1 MSPFT
6 ATFRF
11 YEELNDFLPP
21 HRRKVRFPATFDDS
35 PSVKDTIESLGVPHT
50 EIDVILVNGLSIDFS
65 YRLHDG
71 DDIAV
76 YPVFESLDVT
86 NVTRLRPAPLRT
98 AAFICDVHLGRV
110 ARILRILGFDTLYHN
125 DYSDHEIVTIASSD
139 HRIVL
144 TRDRGLL
151 KHSAV
156 THGYCVRSTEWRE
169 QTHEII
175 ERFDLRKAAA
185 PFTRC
190 AVCNGIIARVEKNEI
205 IGLLEDQ
212 TKQCYEAFSRCR
224 SCGKIYWEGSHFV
237 KLRELVGE
245 LINQKKE

>member
-1 MSPFT
+1 MSPST

-21 HRRKVRFPATFDDS
+21 HRRKVRFPTTFGDS
-35 PSVKDTIESLGVPHT
+35 PSVKDIIESLGVPHT
-50 EIDVILVNGLSIDFS
+50 EIDVILVNGVSIDFS
-65 YRLHDG
+65 YRMHDK
-71 DDIAV
+71 DDVVV

-98 AAFICDVHLGRV
+98 VAFICDVHLGRL
-110 ARILRILGFDTLYHN
+110 ARALRVLGFNTLYRN
-125 DYSDHEIVTIASSD
+125 DYTDHEIVAIASSD

-169 QTHEII
+169 QAHEII
-175 ERFDLRKAAA
+175 ERFDLQKVSV
-185 PFTRC
+185 PFSRC
-190 AVCNGIIARVEKNEI
+190 ALCNGIIARVEKNEI
-205 IGLLEDQ
+205 IDLLKGQ
-212 TKQCYEAFSRCR
+212 TKKCYDIFSRCD
-224 SCGKIYWEGSHFV
+224 SCGKIYWEGSHFA

-245 LINQKKE
+245 LLNQKK

>member
-1 MSPFT
+1 MPPFT

-21 HRRKVRFPATFDDS
+21 HRRKIRFPATFGDS

-50 EIDVILVNGLSIDFS
+50 EIDVILVNGISIDFS
-65 YRLHDG
+65 HRLHNG
-71 DDIAV
+71 DDVAV

-98 AAFICDVHLGRV
+98 IAFICDVHLGRL
-110 ARILRILGFDTLYHN
+110 ARALRVLGFDTLYRN
-125 DYSDHEIVTIASSD
+125 DYKDPEIVAIASSG
-139 HRIVL
+139 HRMVL

-156 THGYCVRSTEWRE
+156 THGYCVRSTAWRE

-175 ERFDLRKAAA
+175 ERFDLQKVSV
-185 PFTRC
+185 PFSRC
-190 AVCNGIIARVEKNEI
+190 ALCNGIIAKVEKNEI

-212 TKQCYEAFSRCR
+212 TKKCYEAFSQCG
-224 SCGKIYWEGSHFV
+224 SCQKIYWKGSHFA

-245 LINQKKE
+245 LLNQ

>member
-1 MSPFT
+1 MPFST

-21 HRRKVRFPATFDDS
+21 HRRKVRFQISFRDS
-35 PSVKDTIESLGVPHT
+35 PSVKDAIESLGVPHT
-50 EIDVILVNGLSIDFS
+50 EIDVILVNGVSIDFS
-65 YRLHDG
+65 YRLHNF
-71 DDIAV
+71 DDVAV

-98 AAFICDVHLGRV
+98 IAFICDVHLGRL
-110 ARILRILGFDTLYHN
+110 ARALRVLGFDTLYRN
-125 DYSDHEIVTIASSD
+125 DYTDPEIVAIAVTE

-144 TRDRGLL
+144 SRDRGLL

-169 QTHEII
+169 QAHEII
-175 ERFDLRKAAA
+175 ERFDLRTVAT

-190 AVCNGIIARVEKNEI
+190 ALCNGIIARVEKNEI
-205 IGLLEDQ
+205 IDLLEDQ
-212 TKQCYEAFSRCR
+212 TKQCYEAFSRCG
-224 SCGKIYWEGSHFV
+224 SCGKIYWEGSHFA
-237 KLRELVGE
+237 KLRELVKE
-245 LINQKKE
+245 LIN

>member
-1 MSPFT
+1 MPPFT

-11 YEELNDFLPP
+11 YEELNDFLPL
-21 HRRKVRFPATFDDS
+21 HRRKVRFPFSFRDS

-110 ARILRILGFDTLYHN
+110 ARILRILGFDTLYRN
-125 DYSDHEIVTIASSD
+125 DYKDPEIVAIAHD
-139 HRIVL
+139 EHRIVL

-169 QTHEII
+169 QAREVV
-175 ERFDLRKAAA
+175 ERFDLRNLAA

-190 AVCNGIIARVEKNEI
+190 ALCNGIIAKVEI

-212 TKQCYEAFSRCR
+212 TKKCYDAFSQCGSCR
-224 SCGKIYWEGSHFV
+224 KIYWEGSHFA
-237 KLRELVGE
+237 KLRELVKE
-245 LINQKKE
+245 LIK

>member
-110 ARILRILGFDTLYHN
+110 ARILRILGFDTLYRN
-125 DYSDHEIVTIASSD
+125 DYKDPEIVAIARD
-139 HRIVL
+139 EHRIVL

-169 QTHEII
+169 QAHEII
-175 ERFDLRKAAA
+175 ERFDLQKVSV
-185 PFTRC
+185 PFSRC
-190 AVCNGIIARVEKNEI
+190 ALCNGIIARVEKNEI

-212 TKQCYEAFSRCR
+212 TKKCYEAFSRCR

-237 KLRELVGE
+237 KLRELVSE

>member
-98 AAFICDVHLGRV
+98 AAFICDVHLGRL
-110 ARILRILGFDTLYHN
+110 ARILRILGFDTLYRN
-125 DYSDHEIVTIASSD
+125 DYKDPEIVAIARD
-139 HRIVL
+139 EHRIVL

-169 QTHEII
+169 QAHEII
-175 ERFDLRKAAA
+175 ERFDLQKVSV
-185 PFTRC
+185 PFSRC
-190 AVCNGIIARVEKNEI
+190 ALCNGIIARVEKNEI

-212 TKQCYEAFSRCR
+212 TKKCYEAFSRCR

-237 KLRELVGE
+237 KLRELVSE